1 MPNEELTKCEKLLI
15 RAMMKLGATED
26 EIVGM
31 MLLLKTKEEQMEMLH
46 WLFLNRT
53 ATPQEM
59 KQTSL
64 DISLGKN

>member
-31 MLLLKTKEEQMEMLH
+31 MLLLKTKEQQMEMLH

-59 KQTSL
+59 IRACL
-64 DISLGKN
+64 DIQAKTN